1 MLPGTEQFPYVSCEK
16 QCAVGYFQS
25 DPEIKKL
32 MINKGQEIAEAI
44 ILSFIV
50 PQKKTILSRISALA
64 TKMGQIKKIT
74 THYHTI

>member
-25 DPEIKKL
+25 DPEIKRL
-32 MINKGQEIAEAI
+32 MLNKGQNQLFLA
-44 ILSFIV
+44 SMF
-50 PQKKTILSRISALA
+50 PKRKTILLRISALA